1 MRASQ
6 GADRGGV
13 RGCGE
18 ERGQQNHEEEA
29 ATDDSGPVQPVQV
42 RRVQ

>member
-13 RGCGE
+13 RGSGE
-18 ERGQQNHEEEA
+18 ERGEQNYEEEA
-29 ATDDSGPVQPVQV
+29 AAHDSGPVPPVQV
-42 RRVQ
+42 RRV